1 MKKLAALAMLA
12 TLTTSTVVKA
22 NDYQDLYLSTQAT
35 YSLVLLD
42 MLSHAHGHYH
52 YAQGPKRQWLSQV
65 KTDTVDFLDTNKKT
79 AFLDNTFSEIRKAD
93 QFSAMDDVELA
104 VEILNVVENY

>member
-12 TLTTSTVVKA
+12 TLTTTTVVKA

-35 YSLVLLD
+35 YALVLLD
-42 MLSHAHGHYH
+42 MLSHSHGHYH
-52 YAQGPKRQWLSQV
+52 YGHGPRPHWLVQV
-65 KTDTVDFLDTNKKT
+65 QNDTVDFLDTNKKT
-79 AFLDNTFSEIRKAD
+79 AFLDKTFSEIRKAD